1 MISSIILR
9 EDVPIYQMGVYQFY
23 YMRTEYKRLHD
34 KSLQIQPKSFS
45 FVDNNVD
52 YISIYESTI
61 KQIDLQIQ
69 KSDVQINFSSDGLAN
84 AIVCAYLIDKG
95 FDLDSAFFLM
105 TDYLVIGQP
114 YVQYLNSLKRFE
126 AQLQSEPSLN
136 RSSIILNSEM
146 DLEKTIQNSIVQ
158 SEILNFPIFSQRL
171 IETQRNSQILPSEYQ
186 ATSEIYNQ
194 QPISFIS
201 FGQQELQNIIEESQ
215 INKVQ
220 SSQILNKKS

>member
-1 MISSIILR
+1 MISSMILR
-9 EDVPIYQMGVYQFY
+9 EDVPMYQKGIFCFY
-23 YMRTEYKRLHD
+23 YMRTEYKRLHN
-34 KSLQIQPKSFS
+34 KSVQIQPKSFS

-52 YISIYESTI
+52 YISIYESSI

-69 KSDVQINFSSDGLAN
+69 KSDVQINYSSDGLAN
-84 AIVCAYLIDKG
+84 AIVCAYFIDKK
-95 FDLDSAFFLM
+95 FDFDSALYVM
-105 TDYLVIGQP
+105 TDCLGIDKPQVR
-114 YVQYLNSLKRFE
+114 YLNSLKRFE
-126 AQLQSEPSLN
+126 AQLNCEPILN

-201 FGQQELQNIIEESQ
+201 FGQQELQNINEEPE
-215 INKVQ
+215 INKIQ
-220 SSQILNKKS
+220 SSIILNKKS